1 MSPSSSRS
9 LPDDASSSSSPSD
22 ISASASACSATAC
35 SASASC
41 WLTIGPPTV
50 FRPSSPIARPFAPG
64 LPRWLLPHY
73 LSLRNIV
80 DRFRFR
86 LALPEAQPALLSAV
100 LCAVSR
106 YPRAHCAVLLGRRAG
121 LCPSC

>member
-9 LPDDASSSSSPSD
+9 LPDDTSSSSSPSD
-22 ISASASACSATAC
+22 ISASAC

-106 YPRAHCAVLLGRRAG
+106 YPRAHCAVLLGRRG
-121 LCPSC
+121 GGCPARSP